1 MNRRRFLKSSALAS
15 AVLPTFAVRAAEPE
29 AAKAPELSPLLAE
42 LEQLLPMLMA
52 ETHVPGCSIAVVK
65 AGTPHW
71 RRAFGV
77 KDRATM
83 EPVADDT
90 VFEAASVSKTV
101 FAYLVMKL
109 CERGVLALDTPLVRY
124 GGKRF
129 LEGDP
134 RLDQITARQV
144 LSHTSGFQNMRSGA
158 EPLKIH
164 FTPGEKYLYS
174 GEGYFYLQSVVTH
187 LIGKTNPDDC
197 AKFED
202 DLEVCATDIDDTLK
216 QNLLTPFGL
225 TLSGYV
231 WNDTLAKHA
240 ARPHDREG
248 QPTLKKKTTATSAAR
263 YAAAG
268 DLHTTPSDY
277 VKFLLQILA
286 PKPAD
291 AFRLNAASLK
301 EMFRPQVKVN
311 ATTSWALGWQV
322 RHTPQ
327 GDFIEHGGNNTG
339 FHSYVSASVERQSGY
354 VIMTNGD
361 LGWQLMGK
369 PAFTELM
376 TRILVA

>member
-1 MNRRRFLKSSALAS
+1 M
-15 AVLPTFAVRAAEPE
+15 FAVRAAESG
-29 AAKAPELSPLLAE
+29 ATKTPELSPLLAE
-42 LEQLLPMLMA
+42 LEQLLPNLM
-52 ETHVPGCSIAVVK
+52 EEFQVPGCSIAVVK
-65 AGTPHW
+65 EGTLHW
-71 RRAFGV
+71 RRSFGV

-83 EPVADDT
+83 EPVVDDT

-101 FAYLVMKL
+101 FAYLAMKL
-109 CERGVLALDTPLVRY
+109 CERGVLQLDMPLVRY
-124 GGKRF
+124 GDKRF

-134 RLDQITARQV
+134 RLDQITARHV
-144 LSHTSGFQNMRSGA
+144 LSHTSGFQNLRSGK

-202 DLEVCATDIDDTLK
+202 DLEVCATDIDATLK
-216 QNLLTPFGL
+216 QNLLVPFGMS
-225 TLSGYV
+225 LSGYV

-240 ARPHDREG
+240 ARPHNREG
-248 QPTLKKKTTATSAAR
+248 RPTPKKQTTATSAAR

-277 VKFLLQILA
+277 VKFLLEILA

-291 AFRLNAASLK
+291 ALRLNAASLK
-301 EMFRPQVKVN
+301 EMTRPHVKVDEQS
-311 ATTSWALGWQV
+311 SWALGWQV
-322 RHTPQ
+322 RHTPR

-339 FHSYVSASVERQSGY
+339 FHSYVSASVARKSGY
-354 VIMTNGD
+354 IIMTNGD
-361 LGWQLMGK
+361 LGWQLISK